1 MSTCAFSWL
10 IVYGKREQEEKNEKE
25 KENFCWK
32 QENQLYQRT
41 LHTEDGWLKAWINN
55 FLFVD
60 IMLWTCNNTTNTK
73 KYKKKAAVEHRA
85 LLIGESSRETFSTFF
100 SHIFACKKVFLN
112 Y

>member
-10 IVYGKREQEEKNEKE
+10 IVYGKTGTRKKKSWKFFVE
-25 KENFCWK
+25 K

-60 IMLWTCNNTTNTK
+60 IMLWTCNNTSNTK
-73 KYKKKAAVEHRA
+73 NIQEESYAMKHRA
-85 LLIGESSRETFSTFF
+85 LLIGESRRETLSM
-100 SHIFACKKVFLN
+100 
-112 Y
+112 